1 MMFAVRQRTR
11 IAWLALVAMLMSAL
25 APSLSHATMASAAGA
40 SWGGALAEVC
50 TADGIAVVPG
60 ATGQADPRPAP
71 AGHRAL
77 RFEHCPYCLSHAST
91 VALPTAI
98 AQAVRPIDGA
108 ESAPPAFLRA
118 LAPRL
123 ARFAAQPRAPPS
135 RA

>member
-1 MMFAVRQRTR
+1 MTFAVRQRTR

-25 APSLSHATMASAAGA
+25 APGLSHATMASAAA

-50 TADGIAVVPG
+50 TVEGVAVVPD
-60 ATGQADPRPAP
+60 ATGLADPRPVP

-98 AQAVRPIDGA
+98 AEPVRPVDGP
-108 ESAPPAFLRA
+108 EPAPPALHRA

>member
-1 MMFAVRQRTR
+1 MTFVVRQRTR

-25 APSLSHATMASAAGA
+25 APSLSQATMVTASGA
-40 SWGGALAEVC
+40 PWGGALGEVC
-50 TADGIAVVPG
+50 TVDGVVVVSD
-60 ATGQADPRPAP
+60 AAGQSDPRPVP

-77 RFEHCPYCLSHAST
+77 RVEHCPYCLSHAGT

-108 ESAPPAFLRA
+108 EPAPPAFLQV